1 MKAKQQAPAK
11 IADMAP
17 ITRKIDA
24 LLRAEGFSNTSN
36 SRIVGGNDN
45 LINDLG
51 YTRHNAERVFIIVH
65 EAAPEIGA
73 ALQGR

>member
-11 IADMAP
+11 IADMSP
-17 ITRKIDA
+17 IAQKIDA

-45 LINDLG
+45 AVNDLG
-51 YTRHNAERVFIIVH
+51 YTRRNAGRVFVIVH
-65 EAAPEIGA
+65 EA
-73 ALQGR
+73 